1 METQLHVRQ
10 LRKRSKEHQVL
21 APNAAKIRLDED
33 KPSRLIPF
41 PAAKA
46 TPAQVRMGT
55 LVEMQEEERRRIAA
69 ELHDD
74 LGQRL
79 ALIEIQIDQLQ
90 RACASIG
97 LTTGIVGGLQKVREQ
112 IGEMDGDVHRIC
124 YRLHPVVLEKL
135 GLFVA
140 LESFCREFSQR
151 SGIRTKFEYRDLPKR
166 IDRGP
171 ALCVYRLVQEA
182 LNNVSKHARTREV
195 KVALKKT
202 ADAIEVVVEDSGC
215 GFDTAR
221 SSIRGLG
228 LMSME
233 ERVRRTGGDCTIRSR
248 IGIGTK
254 VTAVIP
260 MHPEVLDCPTGNGRA
275 GD

>member
-1 METQLHVRQ
+1 LATTAPKIRIDKETQ
-10 LRKRSKEHQVL
+10 
-21 APNAAKIRLDED
+21 
-33 KPSRLIPF
+33 SRLIPF

-46 TPAQVRMGT
+46 TPAQVRMGI
-55 LVEMQEEERRRIAA
+55 LVEIQEEERRRIAA

-79 ALIEIQIDQLQ
+79 ALMEIQIDQLQ
-90 RACASIG
+90 RACVSFG
-97 LTTGIVGGLQKVREQ
+97 LSTGIVGGLQKVREQ

-140 LESFCREFSQR
+140 LESFCREFNQR

-195 KVALKKT
+195 KVALKRT
-202 ADAIEVVVEDSGC
+202 ADAIEMVVEDSGC

-221 SSIRGLG
+221 TSVRGLG
-228 LMSME
+228 LLSME
-233 ERVRRTGGDCTIRSR
+233 ERVRRAGGETTIRSR

-254 VTAVIP
+254 ITALIP
-260 MHPEVLDCPTGNGRA
+260 IHPEVLEC
-275 GD
+275 